1 MECRFLTKWSA
12 FRHKEFDMQQVKN
25 FTKILLL
32 SFVTFFPL
40 WHTSAIASDN
50 QSTAV
55 EKVVSTININTA
67 SAKELSDR
75 LNGVGMKRAENI
87 VKYRQTHG
95 DFSSVDQLMAV
106 KGIGEK
112 VLEKNKSLIV
122 VK

>member
-1 MECRFLTKWSA
+1 
-12 FRHKEFDMQQVKN
+12 MQQVKN

>member
-1 MECRFLTKWSA
+1 
-12 FRHKEFDMQQVKN
+12 MQQVKN

-40 WHTSAIASDN
+40 WHTSAIASDS

-95 DFSSVDQLMAV
+95 GFSSVDQLMAV

>member
-1 MECRFLTKWSA
+1 
-12 FRHKEFDMQQVKN
+12 MQQVKN

-40 WHTSAIASDN
+40 WHTSAIAADSP
-50 QSTAV
+50 V

-67 SAKELSDR
+67 SAQELSDG
-75 LNGVGMKRAENI
+75 LNGVGIKRAEKI
-87 VKYRQTHG
+87 VQYREAHG
-95 DFSSVDQLMAV
+95 DFSSVEQLIAV

-112 VLEKNKSLIV
+112 VLEKNKSHIV